1 MHKVRIMLTGV
12 SGQVGRSII
21 NSCDSNYCIIPMTRN
36 DLDLTN
42 ENQIVRVVK
51 DVRPDIIINPAAY
64 TDVEMAEEQS
74 DEAYLVNSMAPG
86 VMAREANKLGIP
98 LIHFSTDYVFDG
110 TKIEPYKEIDTPNP
124 INVYGKTKL
133 HGEIAIQKQT
143 NLYYIFRTSWVFSSS
158 GKNFFTTMLKLFKK
172 QKELN
177 VINDQYGAPTSSDLI
192 AYKLFLFLNTVLLQK
207 KSKNLY
213 VIYNLTSSGATNWH
227 NYAKQIYKI
236 YDQKNTVDI
245 FPVSSK
251 NYITKSQ
258 RPEMSILDN
267 TKLDDI
273 IGKTDDF
280 WEVVLQKEYNKL
292 INS

>member
-1 MHKVRIMLTGV
+1 MHKVKIMLTGV
-12 SGQVGRSII
+12 SGQVGQSII
-21 NSCDSNYCIIPMTRN
+21 NSCDPNYYIIPLTRN

-42 ENQIVRVVK
+42 ENQIVRVIR
-51 DVRPDIIINPAAY
+51 DIRPDIIINPAAY

-98 LIHFSTDYVFDG
+98 LVHFSTDYVFDG
-110 TKIEPYKEIDTPNP
+110 TKLEPYKEIDLPNP

-133 HGEIAIQKQT
+133 HGEIAIQRFT

-172 QKELN
+172 QKELH
-177 VINDQYGAPTSSDLI
+177 VINDQYGSPTSSDLI
-192 AYKLFLFLNTVLLQK
+192 AYKLFLFLNKALLQN

-213 VIYNLTSSGATNWH
+213 GIYNLTSSGATNWH

-245 FPVSSK
+245 SPVSSK

-258 RPEMSILDN
+258 RPKMSILDN
-267 TKLDDI
+267 TKLGDI

-280 WEVVLQKEYNKL
+280 WEVVMQKEYNKL